1 MSLSIVLEI
10 CVEFVSV
17 LLPKPPVVFG
27 LTRFPASIAVQLFRS
42 PLGELVRW
50 KRLLAAHTKQRLVTL
65 LLNLG
70 FTRGFRTLLASA
82 L

>member
-1 MSLSIVLEI
+1 MSLSIVREI

-50 KRLLAAHTKQRLVTL
+50 KRLLATKAEQRLATL
-65 LLNLG
+65 FLDFG
-70 FTRGFRTLLASA
+70 FTCGL
-82 L
+82 